1 MDARNETQGLL
12 ALTLAVAFL
21 AFCIHLSTPFE
32 AGVLMGDAT
41 SFFLAILVL
50 AIFAIVNSNASRKTS
65 RIWSL
70 IGIGWLFWVA
80 SEIAWLALA
89 AGAQLPWW
97 LAHAFRLPF
106 YFLIIKGLWDGK
118 QAFNFVGTSTAKFK
132 AFVLVVL
139 LGAFSF
145 NALQGAADSLTMA
158 YYALNVLMVG
168 AGFYAALWSCES
180 TCEEKPFKW
189 LGLGFA
195 CIVGYELMHGVATS
209 SGSYESV
216 YYIIDLLRFLGF
228 AFLALGAEKQAKLDE
243 A

>member
-12 ALTLAVAFL
+12 ALTLVVAFL

-32 AGVLMGDAT
+32 AGALVGDAVG
-41 SFFLAILVL
+41 FFLAILVL
-50 AIFAIVNSNASRKTS
+50 ASFAIVNSNSPRKTM
-65 RIWSL
+65 RVWSL
-70 IGIGWLFWVA
+70 IGVGWLFWVA

-106 YFLIIKGLWDGK
+106 YFLIVKGLWEGK
-118 QAFNFVGTSTAKFK
+118 RVFNFTGTSTAKFK
-132 AFVLVVL
+132 AFVITVLV
-139 LGAFSF
+139 GAFSL
-145 NALQGAADSLTMA
+145 NALWGTEDPLTMA

-168 AGFYAALWSCES
+168 FGFYAALWSSES
-180 TCEEKPFKW
+180 ICEEKPFKW

-195 CIVGYELMHGVATS
+195 CIVGYELLYGVATA

-216 YYIIDLLRFLGF
+216 YYLVDSLRFLAF